1 MSLKFPNIIEL
12 FPKEYV
18 MEFELSFDPKEIVQK
33 LNPYM
38 SDTTTSFVEEPNN
51 VQVDYTNPL
60 AGGIEINDD
69 CSGLAGSSHSAFGT
83 ILKEKEF
90 LSLKDE
96 VLYCTEEYI
105 KKFNICPSKIIK
117 VTNSWCNVMPRGST
131 LKFHMHVGSLLSGV
145 YYPLLP
151 EDAMHLSI
159 LNPTQSS
166 KSNYPNSKDD
176 IRERRMLPTK
186 EGHLYIFPSYFEHGS
201 IEPNNCD
208 KRISI
213 NFNTLAY

>member
-1 MSLKFPNIIEL
+1 MYSKFPNIIEL

-38 SDTTTSFVEEPNN
+38 SDTSTSFVEEVTN
-51 VQVDYTNPL
+51 VQVDYTNPF
-60 AGGIEINDD
+60 AGAIEINDD
-69 CSGLAGSSHSAFGT
+69 YSGLAGSSHSPFGS
-83 ILKEKEF
+83 ILKQKEF
-90 LSLKDE
+90 LSLKNE
-96 VLYCTEEYI
+96 ILYCTEEYN
-105 KKFNICPSKIIK
+105 KKFNICSKTIR

-131 LKFHMHVGSLLSGV
+131 LKFHMHVGSILSGV

-151 EDAMHLSI
+151 EGAIHLSI
-159 LNPTQSS
+159 INPTQSS
-166 KSNYPNSKDD
+166 KDD
-176 IRERRMLPTK
+176 NRERRMIPMK

-208 KRISI
+208 KRIVIS
-213 NFNTLAY
+213 FNTMAK

>member
-51 VQVDYTNPL
+51 VQVDYTNPF
-60 AGGIEINDD
+60 AGAIEIDD
-69 CSGLAGSSHSAFGT
+69 NYSGAAGSGHSAFGS
-83 ILKEKEF
+83 ILNEKEF

-96 VLYCTEEYI
+96 ILDCTKEYT
-105 KKFNICPSKIIK
+105 KRFNICPPKILR
-117 VTNSWCNVMPRGST
+117 VANSWCNVMPRGST
-131 LKFHMHVGSLLSGV
+131 LKFHMHVGSLLTGV

-151 EDAMHLSI
+151 EGAMHLSI
-159 LNPTQSS
+159 INPAQSS
-166 KSNYPNSKDD
+166 KDD
-176 IRERRMLPTK
+176 NREIKMIPMK
-186 EGHLYIFPSYFEHGS
+186 EGHLYVFPSHFEHGS
-201 IEPNNCD
+201 YIPNNCD
-208 KRISI
+208 KRIVIS
-213 NFNTLAY
+213 FNTIAMAK